1 MSIYK
6 ISNPYKNV
14 ESLIGNKE
22 NHYKTNL
29 HTHSTY
35 SDANED
41 MVTMINGF
49 YNLDFDILAF
59 AEHGVLGKPW
69 DQEPTLVP
77 LYKFQTLLHRKRK
90 HITTEQYKEILNGT
104 YKTPAGKRTKTR
116 GMHSLTNAIEAN
128 MLTLVKNHVNGYFTD
143 DRTENIC
150 GKENDFE
157 TPVRK
162 IHESGGLSHINHPT
176 DWLQSIK
183 YPDCAEKEENIA
195 FFADILRKYHSC
207 LGIEVL
213 NLYDNVNFCDRILW
227 DKLLMR
233 LIPEGKRSV
242 WGFGNSDAHETK
254 HIDEAFMDFIL
265 PEYSEGIFRNAME
278 TGSFFAVARHA
289 KGELGADFKAEG
301 DVPVVTKINVNE
313 ETDTITVTA
322 ENCTSIQWIAD
333 GKTIKSD
340 DIETQGE
347 ITSVINLPDFK
358 NDISCYIR
366 FQVKGKGGI
375 LMAQPFS
382 LDDGNIERFIVK
394 SSAPQPKTKK
404 EKLKKKFIDT
414 RLGVVVDRFILGH

>member
-6 ISNPYKNV
+6 ISNPYKSV
-14 ESLIGNKE
+14 EGLIGNKE

-41 MVTMINGF
+41 MVTMINAF
-49 YNLDFDILAF
+49 YDLDFDILAF
-59 AEHGVLGKPW
+59 AEHGLLGKPW

-77 LYKFQTLLHRKRK
+77 LYQFQNLWHGKRR
-90 HITTEQYKEILNGT
+90 HITTEQYKEILDGT
-104 YKTPAGKRTKTR
+104 YKTPAGKRTKQR
-116 GMHSLTNAIEAN
+116 GMNSVTNAIEAN

-176 DWLQSIK
+176 DWLQAIK
-183 YPDCAEKEENIA
+183 YPDCADKEENIA
-195 FFADILRKYHSC
+195 FFADILRKYPSC

-213 NLYDNVNFCDRILW
+213 NLYDIVNYCDRILW
-227 DKLLMR
+227 DNLLKR

-254 HIDEAFMDFIL
+254 HADEAFMDFVL
-265 PEYSEGIFRNAME
+265 PEYNEEIFRKAME
-278 TGSFFAVARHA
+278 TGTFFAVARHA
-289 KGELGADFKAEG
+289 KLELGEDFRAEG
-301 DVPVVTKINVNE
+301 DVPVVTKINVDDEN
-313 ETDTITVTA
+313 DTITVKA
-322 ENCTSIQWIAD
+322 ESCTSIQWIAD
-333 GKTIKSD
+333 GKIIKSD
-340 DIETQGE
+340 DVEVQGE
-347 ITSVINLPDFK
+347 ITSIINLADFK
-358 NDISCYIR
+358 DDISCYVR

-375 LMAQPFS
+375 LMAQPFT
-382 LDDGNIERFIVK
+382 LDDGDMQRFVVK
-394 SSAPQPKTKK
+394 SPAPLPKTRK